1 MLHSRSAN
9 WNTLKLAAA
18 AAAVAVLSGCA
29 VAVPLQPVI
38 TAWQDSRDRDF
49 TCKTYPKCTK
59 PIVSNQR
66 TSRSSQPVGGGNV
79 VDDPP
84 DFILNSPEGMLH

>member
-18 AAAVAVLSGCA
+18 AAAVAVLAGCA
-29 VAVPLQPVI
+29 VAVPLRPLT
-38 TAWQDSRDRDF
+38 TASQDSRDRDF
-49 TCKTYPKCTK
+49 ACTANSKCTK
-59 PIVSNQR
+59 AIMSNRR
-66 TSRSSQPVGGGNV
+66 TSRSSQPVAGGNI

-84 DFILNSPEGMLH
+84 DFILNGPDGMLN